1 MRSAHQIRARI
12 GDAGATRIRHK
23 PDILARERGSEHLG
37 NGRVRRMPVE
47 RHDVDD
53 LQRPLRMQ
61 RLEELSS
68 GLRRFDDIVFK
79 AARNVDRALG

>member
-1 MRSAHQIRARI
+1 
-12 GDAGATRIRHK
+12 
-23 PDILARERGSEHLG
+23 
-37 NGRVRRMPVE
+37 MPVE